1 MGDRGSPSGTP
12 ISKLGTPGG
21 TRLCNGRRVESAR
34 SFTVEEKVTLIVQM
48 ALLSA
53 FGSKSAAFHTT
64 ATTTRHKTK
73 HGEEDCNYSGLG
85 PCLADQGQ

>member
-1 MGDRGSPSGTP
+1 
-12 ISKLGTPGG
+12 
-21 TRLCNGRRVESAR
+21 
-34 SFTVEEKVTLIVQM
+34 LIVQM

-53 FGSKSAAFHTT
+53 FGSKSAAFQTT

-73 HGEEDCNYSGLG
+73 RGEEESNYSGLG